1 MADLRRE
8 LPPRELPPWAGPVAG
23 ALVEA
28 LPRLYGTGAD
38 PRLAELI
45 SALTLALAAGETDLD
60 LAAPPPAGVEAA
72 GWPGE
77 HLRALAGSPLA
88 RDPDGPLVLH
98 DGRLCWR
105 RWHEGR
111 EQVLEALRRRAAASP
126 AADPELDPVEARR
139 MAAAVTKRKG
149 LDLHQAGAVRAAL
162 ERPLVLLEGGP
173 GTGKTST
180 VAAMLAALEQQ
191 RPGIRLHLAAPTGK
205 AAARLQAATGGRYP
219 CSTLH
224 RLLESRGDRF
234 GRDRHHP
241 LALDALVVDEVS
253 MVDLALMGALLEALP
268 AACRLVLVGDP
279 AQLPPVAPGALL
291 LELQRPD
298 LRQALGEGVV
308 TLTRVYRNA
317 GAIAEAAE
325 ALRRAL
331 TASAGLPAAEGP
343 ETDPLAGLR
352 PLLETLPADANLQWR
367 QASPLAVPEIVQRRM
382 RRHLA
387 ALASLAAAC
396 DPATGAG
403 AEALLAERERLLVL
417 SPVRQG
423 RWGLEALHR
432 SVLGEVA
439 TAPALAW
446 PQGLPVLCTR
456 NLGELG
462 LANGDVGV
470 LVGDSADPQGRRL
483 VFASPGGAPIWVH
496 PAQLAGAV
504 QPALALTVHKAQG
517 SEAEEVVVLLPQRE
531 GGDRRLLYTAL
542 TRARERALLLTP
554 PLRDG

>member
-1 MADLRRE
+1 MAELRHE
-8 LPPRELPPWAGPVAG
+8 LPAWVGPVAG
-23 ALVEA
+23 ALTEA
-28 LPRLYGTGAD
+28 LPRLHGTGGD

-45 SALTLALAAGETDLD
+45 TALTHALAAGETDLD
-60 LAAPPPAGVEAA
+60 LAGPPPAAVEAA

-77 HLRALAGSPLA
+77 HLRTLHGSPLA

-105 RWHEGR
+105 RWHERR
-111 EQVLEALRRRAAASP
+111 EQVLEALRQRAACRSAVELAVDPQMLRRRAAA
-126 AADPELDPVEARR
+126 LARE
-139 MAAAVTKRKG
+139 KG
-149 LDLHQAGAVRAAL
+149 LDRHQSLAVRAAL

-180 VAAMLAALEQQ
+180 VAAILAALEQQ
-191 RPGIRLHLAAPTGK
+191 RPGIRLQLAAPTGK
-205 AAARLQAATGGRYP
+205 AAARLQVATGGHFP

-241 LALDALVVDEVS
+241 LAVDALVVDEVS
-253 MVDLALMGALLEALP
+253 MVDLELMGALLEALP
-268 AACRLVLVGDP
+268 ADAQLVLVGDP

-291 LELQRPD
+291 LELQRPAV
-298 LRQALGEGVV
+298 RRTLGDGVV

-317 GAIAEAAE
+317 GAIAAAAE
-325 ALRRAL
+325 VLRRSL
-331 TASAGLPAAEGP
+331 TADDA
-343 ETDPLAGLR
+343 DPLAGLR
-352 PLLETLPADANLQWR
+352 PLLETLPAGANLEWR

-382 RRHLA
+382 RRQLD
-387 ALASLAAAC
+387 ALASLAADC

-417 SPVRQG
+417 SPVRHG

-439 TAPALAW
+439 VASPLAW
-446 PQGLPVLCTR
+446 PEGLPVLCTR

-470 LVGDSADPQGRRL
+470 LVGQGADPQRRRL
-483 VFASPGGAPIWVH
+483 VFASPTGAPIWAH

-554 PLRDG
+554 TLLAR

>member
-1 MADLRRE
+1 MAELRRE
-8 LPPRELPPWAGPVAG
+8 LPPWVGPVAG

-28 LPRLYGTGAD
+28 LPRLHGTAGDA
-38 PRLAELI
+38 RLAELI
-45 SALTLALAAGETDLD
+45 TALTSALVAGETDLD
-60 LAAPPPAGVEAA
+60 LAGPPPAGLETA

-77 HLRALAGSPLA
+77 HLRALEESPLA

-105 RWHEGR
+105 RWHERR

-126 AADPELDPVEARR
+126 AEDPTADPAAARR
-139 MAAAVTKRKG
+139 RAAAMAKQQG
-149 LDLHQAGAVRAAL
+149 LDRHQAGAVRAAV

-180 VAAMLAALEQQ
+180 VAAMLAALELQ
-191 RPGIRLHLAAPTGK
+191 RPGLRLQLAAPTGK

-253 MVDLALMGALLEALP
+253 MVDLELMGALLQALP
-268 AACRLVLVGDP
+268 ASCHLVLVGDP

-291 LELQRPD
+291 LELQRPA
-298 LRQALGEGVV
+298 LRRALGKGVV

-325 ALRRAL
+325 ALRRSL
-331 TASAGLPAAEGP
+331 TAGDGLPASAAP

-352 PLLETLPADANLQWR
+352 PLLESLPADANLQWR
-367 QASPLAVPEIVQRRM
+367 EASPLAVPEIVQQRM
-382 RRHLA
+382 RRHLE
-387 ALASLAAAC
+387 ALASLADAC
-396 DPATGAG
+396 DPASRVG

-417 SPVRQG
+417 APVRHG

-432 SVLGEVA
+432 SVLGEAA
-439 TAPALAW
+439 TAPPLTW

-470 LVGDSADPQGRRL
+470 LVGDGDDPQGRRL

-496 PAQLAGAV
+496 PAQLAGAA

-542 TRARERALLLTP
+542 TRARQRALLLTP

>member
-1 MADLRRE
+1 MAELRRE
-8 LPPRELPPWAGPVAG
+8 LPPWVGPVAG
-23 ALVEA
+23 ALAEA
-28 LPRLYGTGAD
+28 LPRLHGTGGD

-60 LAAPPPAGVEAA
+60 LTGPPPAGVEAA
-72 GWPGE
+72 AWPGE

-111 EQVLEALRRRAAASP
+111 EQVLDALRRRAAAGL
-126 AADPELDPVEARR
+126 AGDPKQTRR
-139 MAAAVTKRKG
+139 LAAAVTNEKR

-325 ALRRAL
+325 ALRRSL
-331 TASAGLPAAEGP
+331 TAGDGLPVAEGP
-343 ETDPLAGLR
+343 DTDTLAGLR
-352 PLLETLPADANLQWR
+352 PLLESLPADANLQWR

-382 RRHLA
+382 RRHLD

-432 SVLGEVA
+432 SVLGEAA

-446 PQGLPVLCTR
+446 PRGLPVLCTR

-496 PAQLAGAV
+496 PAQLAGAA

-554 PLRDG
+554 PLLDS

>member
-1 MADLRRE
+1 MAELRRD
-8 LPPRELPPWAGPVAG
+8 LPAWLGPVAG

-28 LPRLYGTGAD
+28 LPRLHGTASD

-45 SALTLALAAGETDLD
+45 TALAHALAAGETDLD
-60 LAAPPPAGVEAA
+60 LAGPPPAGVEAA
-72 GWPGE
+72 AWPGE
-77 HLRALAGSPLA
+77 HLRALEGSPLA

-105 RWHEGR
+105 RWHERR
-111 EQVLEALRRRAAASP
+111 EQVLEALRRRAACSP
-126 AADPELDPVEARR
+126 ALDPEVDPKVLRR
-139 MAAAVTKRKG
+139 RAAALAREQG
-149 LDLHQAGAVRAAL
+149 LDRHQALAVRAAL

-205 AAARLQAATGGRYP
+205 AAARLQAATGGRFP

-253 MVDLALMGALLEALP
+253 MVDLELMGALLEALP
-268 AACRLVLVGDP
+268 AGCHLLLVGDP
-279 AQLPPVAPGALL
+279 DQLPPVAPGALL
-291 LELQRPD
+291 LELQRPA

-308 TLTRVYRNA
+308 TLTRVYRNN
-317 GAIAEAAE
+317 GAIAAAAE
-325 ALRRAL
+325 VLRRSL
-331 TASAGLPAAEGP
+331 GAGA
-343 ETDPLAGLR
+343 DPLAGLR
-352 PLLETLPADANLQWR
+352 PLLETLPTGANLEWR
-367 QASPLAVPEIVQRRM
+367 QASPLVVPEIVRRRM
-382 RRHLA
+382 RRQLD

-396 DPATGAG
+396 DPASGTG

-417 SPVRQG
+417 SPVRHG

-432 SVLGEVA
+432 SVLGEAAVA
-439 TAPALAW
+439 PPLSW

-470 LVGDSADPQGRRL
+470 LVGDGADPQRRRL

-517 SEAEEVVVLLPQRE
+517 SEAVEVVVLLPQRE

-554 PLRDG
+554 TARDR